1 LRANLEIFKVTA
13 QSKPSPIWAKIGPI
27 WDRCYDFKNIFA
39 EKFGKNQKMSED
51 VRRCQDEE
59 KVGLSVILI
68 MS

>member
-51 VRRCQDEE
+51 V
-59 KVGLSVILI
+59 K
-68 MS
+68 MKKK